1 METGI
6 RLERLRADIFGNFAA
21 IFLNLPD
28 LDFAKAI
35 AEGRYVTAA
44 GFDAIE
50 DIVPLPTAQP
60 AASDLLVEMPTAA
73 ELVRDG
79 LADIEQHVAGCKG
92 VPLETVQTDLGVER
106 TRLVRGI
113 ARGYGPPPPYGM
125 TWKAPSPEVMGRLNR
140 FFKELDFSAP
150 NSENPTYIGVELSFL
165 SLLCQ
170 RIAEVQEGGGDASH
184 FIEMR
189 DEFVRDDVIMWVPKY
204 CEAVI
209 IDTKL
214 DFFRGVS
221 RLLIA
226 ALDSFGFPRP
236 IPEPD
241 EDDE

>member
-1 METGI
+1 METGV

-21 IFLNLPD
+21 IFLKLPD
-28 LDFAKAI
+28 LDLAKAI

-50 DIVPLPTAQP
+50 EIVPIPTAQP
-60 AASDLLVEMPTAA
+60 AAINLLVDMPTAA
-73 ELVRDG
+73 DLMRDG
-79 LADIEQHVAGCKG
+79 LADIEQHAEACKG
-92 VPLETVQTDLGVER
+92 VPLETVQTDLGIER

-125 TWKAPSPEVMGRLNR
+125 TWKAPSQGDMGRLNR
-140 FFKELDFSAP
+140 FFEELDFSAP

-170 RIAEVQEGGGDASH
+170 RIAEVQEGGGDAGH
-184 FIEMR
+184 FIEIR
-189 DEFVRDDVIMWVPKY
+189 DEFVRDNVIMWVPKY
-204 CEAVI
+204 SEAVI
-209 IDTKL
+209 KDTKL

-236 IPEPD
+236 VPPSD
-241 EDDE
+241 EEDE